1 MELEFQ
7 TITREIAPKE
17 KGYLVVRRCDPAE
30 LDDLVRRE
38 ADGLFAAG
46 AKHVFVTSKD
56 PDAQLAEGAEF
67 RHVYD
72 MLGLYRDL
80 DDARPRPQGRL
91 TLEPLTAETGAAW
104 AELLNRSF
112 HFVPSSATYLP
123 EEVGEFL
130 TDQYRCGFALLDGA
144 RVGVYECRFK
154 KAQPEIGSVG
164 LDEGFRGQGLG
175 RELLLTVMDYLA
187 QLGHRRCWL
196 QVATT
201 NTPAHAL
208 YRSVGFGED
217 ELLCRW
223 FEVSR
228 HG

>member
-1 MELEFQ
+1 MNAEYE
-7 TITREIAPKE
+7 TITREIAPKG

-30 LDDLVRRE
+30 LDALVHQE
-38 ADGLFAAG
+38 ADRLFAAG
-46 AKHVFVTSKD
+46 AKQVFAASKD
-56 PDAQLAEGAEF
+56 PDAQLAEGASF

-80 DDARPRPQGRL
+80 DEARPRPQGRL
-91 TLEPLTAETGAAW
+91 TLEPLTEETGAAW
-104 AELLNRSF
+104 ADILNRSF
-112 HFVPSSATYLP
+112 HFVPSSATY
-123 EEVGEFL
+123 EAEAIREIL

-144 RVGVYECRFK
+144 RVGVYECGFK
-154 KAQPEIGSVG
+154 KAQPEIGSIG
-164 LDEGFRGQGLG
+164 LEEGFRGQGLG

-187 QLGHRRCWL
+187 ELGHRRCWL

-201 NTPAHAL
+201 NTPAHTL

-223 FEVSR
+223 FEVVP